1 MNENLSALMDGELDR
16 DEALAVIKSLGQNA
30 EQRAEWDCY
39 HLIGDSLRGETAVA
53 NVKRRASAEAIFA
66 RLAEEPTIL
75 APQAIA
81 KRAHP
86 AKAGVSGKT
95 RVALAMAASVVTIS
109 AIGVVAYQQRAGLS
123 AGPSAQIAQSGSQL
137 QSQSSSLLP
146 GVVPVSATTTNA
158 SVANGGANVQVN
170 DYLVVHRQFAN
181 PNAFRAATVT
191 STEPRQAVGQ

>member
-39 HLIGDSLRGETAVA
+39 HLIGDSLRGETAMA

-123 AGPSAQIAQSGSQL
+123 SAPSAQIAQS
-137 QSQSSSLLP
+137 QSLP
-146 GVVPVSATTTNA
+146 GVVPVSVNSSVANA
-158 SVANGGANVQVN
+158 SVANGGSPVQVN